1 MSEVSVLLERS
12 RYDDL
17 VADIVARV
25 RQRTPG
31 LTDEQVAE
39 LDAEIRRDWGGVQLK
54 VRRVSA
60 IERARLKELIA
71 RGVPER
77 SARRKVRGG

>member
-1 MSEVSVLLERS
+1 MSEVLALLERS

-25 RQRTPG
+25 RSRTGG
-31 LTDEQVAE
+31 LTDQQVAE
-39 LDAEIRRDWGGVQLK
+39 LDAEIRREWGGVLVK
-54 VRRVSA
+54 VRRSSA
-60 IERARLKELIA
+60 IERARVKDLIA

-77 SARRKVRGG
+77 SAQRKVRGR

>member
-1 MSEVSVLLERS
+1 MSEVLQLLERS

-25 RQRTPG
+25 RRRTPG

-39 LDAEIRRDWGGVQLK
+39 LDAEIRREWGGVLVK

-60 IERARLKELIA
+60 IERARVKDLIA

-77 SARRKVRGG
+77 TAQRKVRGR

>member
-1 MSEVSVLLERS
+1 MSEVLQLLERS

-25 RQRTPG
+25 RRRTPG

-39 LDAEIRRDWGGVQLK
+39 LDAEIRREWGGVLVK

-60 IERARLKELIA
+60 IERARVKDLIA